1 MVKLVR
7 YGNSGAE
14 KPGAIDSQG
23 RLRDLSAHLAD
34 IDPAALGDGAQLA
47 SLPIED
53 CPLVEEPVRLGPPVA
68 RPGKFIGIG
77 LNYSDHAEE
86 AGMPIPEEPIVFMKA
101 TSSIA
106 GPNDALRL
114 PPAARKADWE
124 VELGVVIGRAA
135 RNVTPEAALSH
146 VAGYLVVNDISERAW
161 QLEHGGQ
168 WTKGKSH
175 AGFGPIGPWLVTA
188 DEIADPQSL
197 DLWLKLNGEV
207 MQTGHTGR
215 MIFTV
220 AELIADLSRYMTLEP
235 GDIITTGTPPGVGMG
250 RDPQRFL
257 RPGDVMELGIDGLG
271 SQRITVEAAGEE

>member
-23 RLRDLSAHLAD
+23 RLRDLSAHVDDIGPATLAD
-34 IDPAALGDGAQLA
+34 RAWLGALVV
-47 SLPIED
+47 ED
-53 CPLVEEPVRLGPPVA
+53 CPLVEGPVRLGPPLA

-86 AGMPIPEEPIVFMKA
+86 AGMPIPEAPIVFMKA

-106 GPNDALRL
+106 GPQDPLRL
-114 PPAARKADWE
+114 PQRARKTDWE
-124 VELGVVIGRAA
+124 VELGVVIGREA
-135 RNVTPEAALSH
+135 REVTPETALSH

-161 QLEHGGQ
+161 QLERGGQ

-175 AGFGPIGPWLVTA
+175 AGFGPIGPWLVTT
-188 DEIADPQSL
+188 DEIPDPQSL
-197 DLWLKLNGEV
+197 GLWLKLNGEV
-207 MQTGHTGR
+207 MQQGNTGR

-271 SQRITVEAAGEE
+271 SQSITVEEAG

>member
-1 MVKLVR
+1 MARLVR
-7 YGNSGAE
+7 YGNSGTE
-14 KPGAIDSQG
+14 RPGAIDSEG
-23 RLRDLSAHLAD
+23 RLRDLSAHVAD
-34 IDPAALGDGAQLA
+34 IDSATLADWARLAALPLEA
-47 SLPIED
+47 

-106 GPNDALRL
+106 GPSDPLRL
-114 PPAARKADWE
+114 PPAARKTDWA
-124 VELGVVIGRAA
+124 VELGVVIGREA
-135 RNVTPEAALSH
+135 RHVAPETALSH

-161 QLEHGGQ
+161 QLERGGQ

-197 DLWLKLNGEV
+197 DLWLKLNGET
-207 MQTGHTGR
+207 MQQGNTGR

-220 AELIADLSRYMTLEP
+220 AELVADLSRYMTLEP

-257 RPGDVMELGIDGLG
+257 RPGDVMELGITGLG
-271 SQRITVEAAGEE
+271 SQKITVEEAG

>member
-1 MVKLVR
+1 MARLVR
-7 YGNSGAE
+7 YGNSGTE
-14 KPGAIDSQG
+14 RPGAIDSEG
-23 RLRDLSAHLAD
+23 RLRDLSAHVAD
-34 IDPAALGDGAQLA
+34 IDSATLADWARLAALPLEA
-47 SLPIED
+47 

-106 GPNDALRL
+106 GPSDPLRL
-114 PPAARKADWE
+114 PPAARKTDWE
-124 VELGVVIGRAA
+124 VELGVVIGREA
-135 RNVTPEAALSH
+135 RNVAPETALSH

-161 QLEHGGQ
+161 QLERGGQ

-197 DLWLKLNGEV
+197 DLWLKLNGET
-207 MQTGHTGR
+207 MQQGNTGR

-220 AELIADLSRYMTLEP
+220 AELVADLSRYMTLEP

-257 RPGDVMELGIDGLG
+257 RPGDVMELGITGLG
-271 SQRITVEAAGEE
+271 SQKITVEEAG